1 MSNEKL
7 TMRLAGGAVVT
18 FTSKEQKERF
28 IKNHFHNGTF
38 IHGLNAIQKTR
49 NGYYF
54 AGEKIPTE
62 ITRSN
67 NFKRIEDEN
76 NEE

>member
-28 IKNHFHNGTF
+28 IKITFTTELLYTVLMRYRKQGT
-38 IHGLNAIQKTR
+38 AITSQVRRYQRK
-49 NGYYF
+49 
-54 AGEKIPTE
+54 
-62 ITRSN
+62 
-67 NFKRIEDEN
+67 
-76 NEE
+76 